1 MKKKIS
7 IEEAIDREVKKVV
20 DDHNEKYREA
30 NVKIDLSAVCKIA
43 SPPVDFEFKY
53 ALGKALSEE
62 KVILMAKP
70 DKYRGI
76 GKTVLMSSYFF
87 MKEDMY
93 LVVSDMV
100 RAKLYY
106 PYIPKD
112 RVLAISEI
120 RKGSKGRRVR
130 GGFILDEISYEDY
143 QEVVQRILRP
153 MGKVMGIVS
162 IYKDYEIL

>member
-7 IEEAIDREVKKVV
+7 IEEAVEKEASVKL
-20 DDHNEKYREA
+20 
-30 NVKIDLSAVCKIA
+30 DLSVGCAIA
-43 SPPVDFEFKY
+43 NPTVDFEFKY
-53 ALGKALSEE
+53 ALGKALTEE

-70 DKYRGI
+70 EKYRGT
-76 GKTVLMSSYFF
+76 GKTVLMSSYLFL
-87 MKEDMY
+87 KEDMY
-93 LVVSDMV
+93 LVVSDM
-100 RAKLYY
+100 AKAKMYY

-130 GGFILDEISYEDY
+130 GGFILDEISYKDY
-143 QEVVQRILRP
+143 QEVVQRILCP